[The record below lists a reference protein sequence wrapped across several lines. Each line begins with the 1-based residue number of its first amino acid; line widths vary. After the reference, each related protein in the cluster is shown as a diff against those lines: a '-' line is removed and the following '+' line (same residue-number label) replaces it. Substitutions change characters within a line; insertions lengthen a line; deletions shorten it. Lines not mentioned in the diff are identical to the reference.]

1 MYSDIIGIYDT
12 YRKVIGTGGM
22 NVETVKQF
30 IVLEVKNLKE
40 TLYFYEG
47 ILGIRPSLERPQLD
61 ITGVWYDADSMRISF
76 VMNRSLGGREKSV
89 MDSCDVLTFSI
100 SSIEKLKKKLAFY
113 GIVYTEN
120 EYANKR
126 GIVIQDP
133 DGYKLQ
139 MIEKDEYREGI

>member
-12 YRKVIGTGGM
+12 YKKVIGTGGM
-22 NVETVKQF
+22 NVEQC

-61 ITGVWYDADSMRISF
+61 VTGVWYDSDSKRISF
-76 VMNRSLGGREKSV
+76 VMNRMLGGREKSV
-89 MDSCDVLTFSI
+89 TNSCAGLTFSI
-100 SSIEKLKKKLAFY
+100 SNIEKLKKKLAFY
-113 GIVYTEN
+113 EILYTEN
-120 EYANKR
+120 KR
-126 GIVIQDP
+126 EKSIVVQDP

-139 MIEKDEYREGI
+139 VIEKDE

>member
-1 MYSDIIGIYDT
+1 MSIYDT
-12 YRKVIGTGGM
+12 YKKVIGTGGM

-47 ILGIRPSLERPQLD
+47 ILGITPSSERPQLD
-61 ITGVWYDADSMRISF
+61 ITGVWYDTDSTRISF

-89 MDSCDVLTFSI
+89 TDSVDVLTFSI
-100 SSIEKLKKKLAFY
+100 SNIENVKKRLVFY
-113 GIVYTEN
+113 KIPYTEK
-120 EYANKR
+120 ESEKS
-126 GIVIQDP
+126 IVVQDP

-139 MIEKDEYREGI
+139 VVEKDE

>member
-1 MYSDIIGIYDT
+1 MSIYDT
-12 YRKVIGTGGM
+12 YKKVIGTGGM

-47 ILGIRPSLERPQLD
+47 ILGMTPSSERPQLD
-61 ITGVWYDADSMRISF
+61 ITGVWYDTDSTRISF

-89 MDSCDVLTFSI
+89 TDSVDVLTFSI
-100 SSIEKLKKKLAFY
+100 SNIGNVKKRLVFY
-113 GIVYTEN
+113 KIAYTEN
-120 EYANKR
+120 KSEKS
-126 GIVIQDP
+126 IVVQDP

-139 MIEKDEYREGI
+139 VIEKDE

>member
-1 MYSDIIGIYDT
+1 MSIYDT
-12 YRKVIGTGGM
+12 YKKVIGTGGM

-47 ILGIRPSLERPQLD
+47 ILGITPSSERPQLD
-61 ITGVWYDADSMRISF
+61 ITGVWYDTDSTKISF

-89 MDSCDVLTFSI
+89 TDSVDVLTFSI
-100 SSIEKLKKKLAFY
+100 SNIGNVKKRLVFY
-113 GIVYTEN
+113 KIAYTEN
-120 EYANKR
+120 KSEKS
-126 GIVIQDP
+126 IVVQDP

-139 MIEKDEYREGI
+139 VIEKDE

>member
-1 MYSDIIGIYDT
+1 
-12 YRKVIGTGGM
+12 M

-47 ILGIRPSLERPQLD
+47 ILGITPSSERPQLD
-61 ITGVWYDADSMRISF
+61 ITGVWYDTNSTRISF

-89 MDSCDVLTFSI
+89 TNSVDVLTFSI
-100 SSIEKLKKKLAFY
+100 SNIENVKKRLVFY
-113 GIVYTEN
+113 KIPYTEK
-120 EYANKR
+120 ESEKS
-126 GIVIQDP
+126 IVVQDP

-139 MIEKDEYREGI
+139 VVEKGE

>member
-1 MYSDIIGIYDT
+1 MSIYDT
-12 YRKVIGTGGM
+12 YKKVIGTGGM

-47 ILGIRPSLERPQLD
+47 ILGITPSSERPQLD
-61 ITGVWYDADSMRISF
+61 ITGIWYDADSTRISF

-89 MDSCDVLTFSI
+89 TDLVDVLTFSI
-100 SSIEKLKKKLAFY
+100 SNIENVKKRLVFY
-113 GIVYTEN
+113 KIAYTEN
-120 EYANKR
+120 KSEKS
-126 GIVIQDP
+126 IVVQDP

-139 MIEKDEYREGI
+139 VIEKDE

>member
-1 MYSDIIGIYDT
+1 MSIYDT
-12 YRKVIGTGGM
+12 YKKVISTGGM

-47 ILGIRPSLERPQLD
+47 ILGITPSSERPQLD
-61 ITGVWYDADSMRISF
+61 ITGVWYDTNSTRISF

-89 MDSCDVLTFSI
+89 TNSVDVLTFSI
-100 SSIEKLKKKLAFY
+100 SNIENVKKRLVFY
-113 GIVYTEN
+113 KIPYTEK
-120 EYANKR
+120 ESEKS
-126 GIVIQDP
+126 IVVQDP

-139 MIEKDEYREGI
+139 VVEKGE